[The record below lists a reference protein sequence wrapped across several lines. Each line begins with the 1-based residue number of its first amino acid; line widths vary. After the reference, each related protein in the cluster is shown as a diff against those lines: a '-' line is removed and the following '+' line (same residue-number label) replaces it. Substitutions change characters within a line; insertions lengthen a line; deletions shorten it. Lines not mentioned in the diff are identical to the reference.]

1 MTRQTRAFMMTSVML
16 AAIIIACAAV
26 DVDSGLHA
34 KQKEDFA
41 SLEKEAALA
50 LSPENEFSRRAELA
64 TRLQDGS
71 ERAPDANQRARLALL
86 WLRAQRSLL
95 TMIPFERPPVSPYR
109 EWLAQHQDVVVYSE
123 IGGQWVVLPK
133 VLWRVHDAY
142 KSAEAAEAVA
152 WFIVETGVPSDCE
165 GHIPCY
171 TDIMNSVSGEFL
183 RRHPRGL
190 HASEAV
196 AEVHNSLVQAVESL
210 SGPYAKDHLDSASS
224 RDCAN
229 LKQGL
234 QPLRQA
240 IANSNADSRAAT
252 LKVIDSLLARCP

>member
-1 MTRQTRAFMMTSVML
+1 MSK
-16 AAIIIACAAV
+16 AV
-26 DVDSGLHA
+26 LYA
-34 KQKEDFA
+34 TQKEDFTR
-41 SLEKEAALA
+41 LEKEAALA
-50 LSPENEFSRRAELA
+50 LSPEDEFSRRAELA
-64 TRLQDGS
+64 ARLQAGS

-95 TMIPFERPPVSPYR
+95 ALIPFEGPPVSPYR
-109 EWLAQHQDVVVYSE
+109 EWLAQHQNVVVHDE
-123 IGGQWVVLPK
+123 FGGQWVLLSEA
-133 VLWRVHDAY
+133 LWRVHDAHR
-142 KSAEAAEAVA
+142 SAQAAEAIA

-171 TDIMNSVSGEFL
+171 TDIMNSLSGEFL

-196 AEVHNSLVQAVESL
+196 AEVHSSLVQAVESL
-210 SGPYAKDHLDSASS
+210 SEPYARDFLDSDSS
-224 RDCAN
+224 RECEH

-240 IANSNADSRAAT
+240 IANSNADARAAT
-252 LKVIDSLLARCP
+252 LQVIRRPVGAMPVNRFSPMRL